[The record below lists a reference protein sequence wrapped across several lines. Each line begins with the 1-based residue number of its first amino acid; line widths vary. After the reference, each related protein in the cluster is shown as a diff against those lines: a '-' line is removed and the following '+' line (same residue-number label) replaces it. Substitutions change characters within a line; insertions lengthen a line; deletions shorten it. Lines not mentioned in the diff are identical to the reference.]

1 MSRFHPSWPSPLLA
15 LDPIRLR
22 PMGWLDDLLPMRPPS
37 LWRDRS
43 LYARALRW
51 QPDMADLSWL
61 FDAYAMLGI
70 EMPPPRIE
78 HRTHQRSQQRGRLKG
93 NARQTQLR
101 RRRAPIK
108 GASRPLAIPR
118 WSSPPQ
124 MVAPVRTETQE
135 RVDNAPSFRS
145 RRTVV
150 PQNLAKVEWR
160 SPERTAPAPTLARAT
175 GTQGN
180 TIAWCSTD
188 PITKSRNQ

>member
-1 MSRFHPSWPSPLLA
+1 
-15 LDPIRLR
+15 
-22 PMGWLDDLLPMRPPS
+22 
-37 LWRDRS
+37 
-43 LYARALRW
+43 
-51 QPDMADLSWL
+51 MADLSWL

-78 HRTHQRSQQRGRLKG
+78 HRTHQRSPQRGRLKG

-124 MVAPVRTETQE
+124 MVVPARTETQE

-145 RRTVV
+145 RRTVA

-160 SPERTAPAPTLARAT
+160 SPERTAPTPTLARAT
-175 GTQGN
+175 GAQVTPSLGAQPTLLRKAETSEEPRKQN
-180 TIAWCSTD
+180 QTETPS
-188 PITKSRNQ
+188 PESRQSNLRRNVESSEGSVS